1 MSNTLRSRLTYANV
15 VATLALFSAL
25 GGSAYA
31 TLRVTGANVVDGSLT
46 GADIRNGSLT
56 GADIRNK
63 SLTGSKIKSL
73 TRANFRNGR
82 LLTGG
87 TTLSYVSKQGTINN
101 DGFGAQSAQCPAGK
115 LPVGGGFSL
124 DLPGTV
130 YISQPNGD
138 SWIAQ
143 LQNGK
148 PGTVF
153 SVIAVCSS

>member
-1 MSNTLRSRLTYANV
+1 MRNKLRSRLTYANV
-15 VATLALFSAL
+15 AATLALFLAL

-63 SLTGSKIKSL
+63 SLTGPKIKNL

-87 TTLSYVSKQGTINN
+87 TTVSYVSKRGTIDNN
-101 DGFGAQSAQCPAGK
+101 GFGAQSAECPAGK

-130 YISQPNGD
+130 YISTPSGD
-138 SWIAQ
+138 SWIVQ

-148 PGTVF
+148 PGSPF
-153 SVIAVCSS
+153 DVIAVCSS